1 MSKTY
6 FLVSLM
12 NPFIICSPSPKKV
25 FLRTKCRAI
34 QCNNSHL
41 FWAIATCFSVFLVG
55 KKVLFTG
62 GGGLYKIF
70 QDHFHWFLSILLVF
84 FWEKEMSRNLAF
96 FFERH
101 FDGLNFNVFHV
112 CVAHWLRRF
121 VCKLSRPDITY
132 FFFFLISLVF

>member
-34 QCNNSHL
+34 QRNNSHL

-84 FWEKEMSRNLAF
+84 FWEKDRYLAF
-96 FFERH
+96 FWKTFWWIK
-101 FDGLNFNVFHV
+101 LQ
-112 CVAHWLRRF
+112 RF
-121 VCKLSRPDITY
+121 SCLCSSLTTTFCLQIVTPGHNP